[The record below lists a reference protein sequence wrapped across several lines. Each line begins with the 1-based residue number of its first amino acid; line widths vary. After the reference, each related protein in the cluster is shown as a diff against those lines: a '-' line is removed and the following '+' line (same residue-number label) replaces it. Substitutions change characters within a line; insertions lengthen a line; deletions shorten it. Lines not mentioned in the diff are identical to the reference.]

1 MSEKE
6 KTLKERLQSL
16 ESEIESLKYTCT
28 RLSDALEVNNKVC
41 SKLLEVELDVASSL
55 IDLTKQFTIMNVH
68 NEKLEELLKALSSNI
83 DKLQVGINK
92 LDDSTWRLS
101 EALKKQ
107 SKVKEESERK
117 RDFLMKK
124 ILEKLE
130 ES

>member
-1 MSEKE
+1 MSIEKPYKKVVE
-6 KTLKERLQSL
+6 ELKD
-16 ESEIESLKYTCT
+16 EIESLKYTCI

-41 SKLLEVELDVASSL
+41 SKLLETQLDIATSL
-55 IDLTKQFTIMNVH
+55 IDLTKQFTIMNAD
-68 NEKLEELLKALSSNI
+68 NEKIQELLKNLSNNI

-107 SKVKEESERK
+107 FKMREESERK

-124 ILEKLE
+124 ILEKIE
-130 ES
+130 E

>member
-1 MSEKE
+1 MDEK
-6 KTLKERLQSL
+6 KTLKERLESL
-16 ESEIESLKYTCT
+16 EDEIRALKYTCT
-28 RLSDALEVNNKVC
+28 RLSDALEVNNKVS
-41 SKLLEVELDVASSL
+41 SKLLETQLDIATSL

-68 NEKLEELLKALSSNI
+68 NEKIEELLKNLSSNI

-107 SKVKEESERK
+107 FKAKEESERK

-124 ILEKLE
+124 ILEKIE

>member
-1 MSEKE
+1 MSIEKPYKKIVE
-6 KTLKERLQSL
+6 ELKD
-16 ESEIESLKYTCT
+16 EIESLKYACS
-28 RLSDALEVNNKVC
+28 RLSDAVEINNKVC
-41 SKLLEVELDVASSL
+41 SKLLETQLDIATSL

-68 NEKLEELLKALSSNI
+68 NEKIEELLKTLSSNI
-83 DKLQVGINK
+83 DKLQVSTNK

-107 SKVKEESERK
+107 SKLKEESEKK

>member
-1 MSEKE
+1 MSEKG
-6 KTLKERLQSL
+6 TLKERLASL
-16 ESEIESLKYTCT
+16 ESEIEGLKYACG
-28 RLSDALEVNNKVC
+28 RLSDALEVNNKIS
-41 SKLLEVELDVASSL
+41 SKMLETELDMVTSL
-55 IDLTKQFTIMNVH
+55 IDVIKQFNIVNVH
-68 NEKLEELLKALSSNI
+68 NEKIEELLKNLSSNI

-107 SKVKEESERK
+107 FKIKEESERK

-124 ILEKLE
+124 ILEKIE

>member
-1 MSEKE
+1 M
-6 KTLKERLQSL
+6 L
-16 ESEIESLKYTCT
+16 ET
-28 RLSDALEVNNKVC
+28 
-41 SKLLEVELDVASSL
+41 ELDMTTSL
-55 IDLTKQFTIMNVH
+55 IDVIKQFNIVNVH
-68 NEKLEELLKALSSNI
+68 NEKMKELLKNLSSNI

-107 SKVKEESERK
+107 FKIKEESERK

-124 ILEKLE
+124 ILEKIE

>member
-1 MSEKE
+1 MSKE
-6 KTLKERLQSL
+6 KTLKERLESL
-16 ESEIESLKYTCT
+16 ESEIESLKYACS
-28 RLSDALEVNNKVC
+28 RLSDALEVNNKIS
-41 SKLLEVELDVASSL
+41 SKTLETELDMATSL
-55 IDLTKQFTIMNVH
+55 IDLIKQFNIMSVH
-68 NEKLEELLKALSSNI
+68 NEKIEELLKNLSSNI

-107 SKVKEESERK
+107 FKAKEESEKK

-130 ES
+130 E

>member
-1 MSEKE
+1 MSIEKPYKKVVE
-6 KTLKERLQSL
+6 ELKD
-16 ESEIESLKYTCT
+16 EIESLKYTCI
-28 RLSDALEVNNKVC
+28 RLSDAVEVNNKIS
-41 SKLLEVELDVASSL
+41 SKMLETQLDIASSL
-55 IDLTKQFTIMNVH
+55 MDVMKQFTIINAD
-68 NEKLEELLKALSSNI
+68 NEKIQELLKNLSNNI

-107 SKVKEESERK
+107 FKAKEESEKK

-124 ILEKLE
+124 ILEKIE

>member
-1 MSEKE
+1 MSIEKSYKKVVGE
-6 KTLKERLQSL
+6 LKD
-16 ESEIESLKYTCT
+16 EIESLKYVCS
-28 RLSDALEVNNKVC
+28 RLSDAIEINNKIS
-41 SKLLEVELDVASSL
+41 SKMLETELDMATSL
-55 IDLTKQFTIMNVH
+55 IDLTKQFNIMSVH
-68 NEKLEELLKALSSNI
+68 NEKIEELLKNLSSNI
-83 DKLQVGINK
+83 DKLQVSTNK

-107 SKVKEESERK
+107 SKVKEESEKK